1 MMVIESGAMN
11 HFIMNI
17 LSSEL
22 VADAYIGLTDINDE
36 DQFTWDDGSYLM
48 PSDYMNWAAH
58 RPSSVDPADDCV
70 SISSHSGYW
79 TDRNCAHALPFVCF
93 KPDTPATTPPNC
105 GGQTCHENAVCQD
118 NQCVCND
125 GYQGDGVTTCNDVCV
140 CRVRGDPLV
149 ETYDGQWLML
159 IGTAK
164 YTLTKHMDPND
175 KCSFNVEVKVG
186 GPNPQ
191 THQTYAD
198 FIEVM
203 VDGVLIRVSQ
213 DGVYVGNNKI
223 VLPDTHLAQGLQ
235 VYESGRYIIIESS
248 CGIRIGFDPEGVRSV
263 VTIMVPVH
271 YSDKMIGVC
280 GDCDGNLDEYT
291 LRNGQDVSDK
301 ADKFRLI
308 SQSYEVDQSNNNM
321 GGGA

>member
-1 MMVIESGAMN
+1 MVTIRKQEDN
-11 HFIMNI
+11 D
-17 LSSEL
+17 L
-22 VADAYIGLTDINDE
+22 VQSLLQFYKIQEAYIGLDDIDKE
-36 DQFTWDDGSYLM
+36 GQYVWQMGEALSHEHFTHWKLEHFQ
-48 PSDYMNWAAH
+48 NKQ
-58 RPSSVDPADDCV
+58 ADDCV
-70 SISSHSGYW
+70 SMEVLAGNWTEIS
-79 TDRNCAHALPFVCF
+79 CEEVLPFVCYI
-93 KPDTPATTPPNC
+93 PDPTTPPNC